1 MSVNVWVQQSS
12 AGCTADKSKSAKV
25 FDTALGHG
33 RVAVGAPPPNPNPL
47 LINLE
52 VCLTLGINITKFHYS
67 FVGFPYL
74 NGFVLYILRY
84 NNFYKVTRDYK

>member
-1 MSVNVWVQQSS
+1 MCGCSSRLRAALQINQSPQ
-12 AGCTADKSKSAKV
+12 KV